1 MHEEMT
7 LEDTVDLMLSLDWE
21 DRFLA
26 EYYQLQIRLKKLRK
40 ALLPTNTI
48 PPKVVKLL
56 SLQESAMSAYLAT
69 MKQRAELLG
78 MDLDKGLKDA
88 A

>member
-48 PPKVVKLL
+48 PPKAVKLL

-78 MDLDKGLKDA
+78 MDLDKGLKEA

>member
-1 MHEEMT
+1 MTEEMT

-48 PPKVVKLL
+48 PPKAVKLL

-78 MDLDKGLKDA
+78 MDLDKGLKEA

>member
-48 PPKVVKLL
+48 PPKAVKLL

-78 MDLDKGLKDA
+78 MDLDKGLRKA